1 MILGGLV
8 AALALVPAA
17 RRFRRED
24 GGTLILGARVR
35 GGRVGAGHG
44 GNAELSVDVR

>member
-8 AALALVPAA
+8 AALALVP
-17 RRFRRED
+17 
-24 GGTLILGARVR
+24 GARMR

-44 GNAELSVDVR
+44 GDAELSVKLR